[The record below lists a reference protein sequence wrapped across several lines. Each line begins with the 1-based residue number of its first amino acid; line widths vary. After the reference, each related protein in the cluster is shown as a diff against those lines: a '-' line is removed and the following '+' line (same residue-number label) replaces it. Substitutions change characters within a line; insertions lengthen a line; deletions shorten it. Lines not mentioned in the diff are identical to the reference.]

1 MKGDMMQKAVC
12 LLLAGALA
20 WVMPTYS
27 SASELPPVFSAS
39 GENSRQAGTGE
50 PLAEEL
56 RALEKSF
63 AGRFGFMAKNLRTGE
78 VIAWR
83 AEEKFPTASLI
94 KLPVMVEY
102 FYQAAAGRLDP
113 LQKVILA
120 PAEVRGGSGL
130 LQLFAPGPEVRLID
144 AVLLMIVVSDNS
156 ATNLVIDALGSTHA
170 EKLAAVN
177 GRMAALGLENTR
189 LLNRLMAWGT
199 KTDSSESIRYGVGVS
214 TPADMLLLLEKLYH
228 GDLADSLSNKK
239 MIEILGAQL
248 NDSAIPRFLPVET
261 DNILVAHKTGG
272 VTGVATDAGLVL
284 SEKADLAIAAF
295 TEQGP
300 DRRDSADNQMKT
312 AIARAARLAWNHFT
326 GDSALERPFLT
337 SVDWNAF
344 PGGEW
349 ARIFLSNAPYPH
361 PSRQEGWHY
370 QDKYFPRDPHYIDSS
385 AVIVIPEGFKP
396 RNGAVDLIVHFHG
409 WNNDD
414 LGVLE
419 RYQLPQQ
426 LAASR
431 RNAVLVLAQG
441 PWRAQDSGGG
451 KMEEEGGCKR
461 MIEEILAVLRAEHR
475 IGAEER
481 LGKVIVSAHSGGY
494 RPAIYAVSRGG
505 LQKEISEVFLFDA
518 FYALTEELIPWL
530 KLDKKHRLR
539 SVYTEHLA
547 GENAAFREL
556 LRTHRLRFAEAAPRD
571 ASGQQA
577 EVADE
582 RAERTKKLSA
592 LFEPT
597 AECHSCVIIGR
608 FQRWLEAS
616 SLGEIEQK

>member
-1 MKGDMMQKAVC
+1 MRKGITILIGWLLCSAGV
-12 LLLAGALA
+12 LLAQESTA
-20 WVMPTYS
+20 
-27 SASELPPVFSAS
+27 ASTGPDELT
-39 GENSRQAGTGE
+39 Q
-50 PLAEEL
+50 EL
-56 RALEKSF
+56 HALEKSF

-78 VIAWR
+78 VIAFR

-102 FYQAAAGRLDP
+102 FYKATAGQLDP
-113 LQKVILA
+113 LQRVILS
-120 PAEVRGGSGL
+120 PEEVRGGSGL

-156 ATNLVIDALGSTHA
+156 ATNVVIDALGSTHA

-177 GRMAALGLENTR
+177 GRMAALGLRNTR
-189 LLNRLMAWGT
+189 LLNRLMAWET

-214 TPADMLLLLEKLYH
+214 TPADMVLLLEKLH
-228 GDLADSLSNKK
+228 SGELADSSSSQK

-248 NDSAIPRFLPVET
+248 YDSAIPRFLPVERE
-261 DNILVAHKTGG
+261 NILVAHKTGG

-284 SEKADLAIAAF
+284 SAKADLAIAAF
-295 TEQGP
+295 TELGP
-300 DRRDSADNQMKT
+300 DRRDSADNLMQV
-312 AIARAARLAWNHFT
+312 AIAKAARLAWNHFT
-326 GDSALERPFLT
+326 GDTVMERPFLT
-337 SVDWNAF
+337 SIDWNAF

-349 ARIFLSNAPYPH
+349 TRIFLQNALYPH
-361 PSRQEGWHY
+361 PSRSEGWRY
-370 QDKYFPRDPHYIDSS
+370 QDNFYARDPHYIDSS
-385 AVIVIPEGFKP
+385 AVIIIPEGFKP

-409 WNNDD
+409 WNNDN

-419 RYQLPQQ
+419 KFRLPQQ

-451 KMEEEGGCKR
+451 RMEDEGGCKR
-461 MIEEILAVLRAEHR
+461 MVEEILAVLRSERR
-475 IGAEER
+475 IGAEDG
-481 LGKVIVSAHSGGY
+481 LGRVIVSAHSGGY

-530 KLDKKHRLR
+530 KADKKHLLR

-547 GENAAFREL
+547 GEHAAFQKL
-556 LRTHRLRFAEAAPRD
+556 LRTDRLRFVEEAPRD
-571 ASGQQA
+571 ASGQMA
-577 EVADE
+577 GAAGVRVAG
-582 RAERTKKLSA
+582 TKGLSA
-592 LFEPT
+592 HFEPT
-597 AECHSCVIIGR
+597 AECHSCVILNR

-616 SLGEIEQK
+616 SLGEIER

>member
-1 MKGDMMQKAVC
+1 MQKYEMILIA
-12 LLLAGALA
+12 LLFCFMNALVAQEGAA
-20 WVMPTYS
+20 ATRPD
-27 SASELPPVFSAS
+27 ELT
-39 GENSRQAGTGE
+39 Q
-50 PLAEEL
+50 EL
-56 RALEKSF
+56 CALEKGF
-63 AGRFGFMAKNLRTGE
+63 AGHFGFMAKNLRTGE

-113 LQKVILA
+113 LRKVTLS
-120 PAEVRGGSGL
+120 PEEVRGGSGL
-130 LQLFAPGPEVRLID
+130 LQLFAPEPEVRLID

-170 EKLAAVN
+170 EKLTAVN
-177 GRMAALGLENTR
+177 SRMTALGLENTR
-189 LLNRLMAWGT
+189 LLNRLMAWET

-214 TPADMLLLLEKLYH
+214 TPADMVLLLEKLH
-228 GDLADSLSNKK
+228 RGALADSSSSKK

-248 NDSAIPRFLPVET
+248 YDSAIPRFLPVEAE
-261 DNILVAHKTGG
+261 NIVVAHKTGG

-326 GDSALERPFLT
+326 GDAGMERPFLT
-337 SVDWNAF
+337 SIDWNAF

-349 ARIFLSNAPYPH
+349 ARIFLHNAPYPH
-361 PSRQEGWHY
+361 ASRQEGWRY
-370 QDKYFPRDPHYIDSS
+370 KDKYFPRDPHYCDSS

-396 RNGAVDLIVHFHG
+396 KNGAVDLIVHFHG
-409 WNNDD
+409 WNNDN

-419 RYQLPQQ
+419 KFRLPQQ

-431 RNAVLVLAQG
+431 RNVVLVLAQG

-451 KMEEEGGCKR
+451 KMEDEGGFNE
-461 MIEEILAVLRAEHR
+461 MVEEILAVLRAERR
-475 IGAEER
+475 IGAEDR
-481 LGKVIVSAHSGGY
+481 LGRVIVSAHSGGY
-494 RPAIYAVSRGG
+494 RPAVYAVSRGG

-530 KLDKKHRLR
+530 KADKKHLLR

-547 GENAAFREL
+547 GEHAAFREL
-556 LRTHRLRFAEAAPRD
+556 LRTHRLRFVEEAPRD
-571 ASGQQA
+571 SSGQTTA
-577 EVADE
+577 AAGV
-582 RAERTKKLSA
+582 RAAGTKGLRA
-592 LFEPT
+592 LFEST
-597 AECHSCVIIGR
+597 AECHSCVILDR
-608 FQRWLEAS
+608 FQRWLESS
-616 SLGEIEQK
+616 SLGEIER